1 VLRRHATARRRRAAA
16 VVAGLLVAA
25 VLQTALQPASA
36 VAGPAQTT
44 DPSMDYFVMP
54 RVCEQPGTVVRQ
66 RARGCRL
73 TRFVKT
79 RPTVVVWGDSHAR
92 QQLPALL
99 PVARRHRVNLVAF
112 TMGGCPPVRW
122 RIEERYADYPGPCH
136 ESNAL
141 ALRYAKK
148 MARGP
153 RPFLVI
159 LGSNWAGFRDYY
171 RRLYVDRT
179 DPPEH
184 DTPFVRAMVRLSH
197 RKTPK
202 LFPALARAGVR
213 TVAVSQTATVP
224 EDAPSCA
231 DGAEPYVCDLS
242 RQVAILHEARTRRWL
257 KDRIE
262 GLPGRRDLVDVNGA
276 FCTASTCKGR
286 KRGIYTFSDDM
297 HLSATRVYHLR
308 DRWRPV
314 FRNLRR

>member
-1 VLRRHATARRRRAAA
+1 VLRRHATARRRHAAT

-25 VLQTALQPASA
+25 ALHTVLQPVSA
-36 VAGPAQTT
+36 VAGPADTT
-44 DPSMDYFVMP
+44 DPGMDYFVMP
-54 RVCEQPGTVVRQ
+54 RVCEQPGTVFRQ
-66 RARGCRL
+66 HPHGCRL
-73 TRFVKT
+73 TRFVRT
-79 RPTVVVWGDSHAR
+79 RPTVVLWGDSHAR
-92 QQLPALL
+92 QQLPALV
-99 PVARRHRVNLVAF
+99 PMARKHKVNLVAF
-112 TMGGCPPVRW
+112 TMGGCPPAHW
-122 RIEERYADYPGPCH
+122 RIEKPRADYPGRCH

-153 RPFLVI
+153 RPFLVV

-171 RRLYVDRT
+171 RRLYVDTT

-197 RKTPK
+197 RKTPR

-213 TVAVSQTATVP
+213 TVAVSQAATVP
-224 EDAPSCA
+224 EHAPSCA
-231 DGAEPYVCDLS
+231 AGEEPYVCDLHRRS
-242 RQVAILHEARTRRWL
+242 AILHEGRTRRWL
-257 KDRIE
+257 KHRME

-276 FCTASTCKGR
+276 FCTARACKGR